1 MSTKPQNPPI
11 AIVGIGCRLPG
22 GASDV
27 KKFWDL
33 LLNKV
38 DAVVTV
44 PEDRWDIRRFY
55 NPDAELRQ
63 DKISTTQGGFLVE
76 PTDTFDPD
84 FFEVSPRE
92 AKVLDPQQ
100 RLLMEVSHEAIE
112 DAGFNL
118 NSLSGSN
125 TGVFVGGFTLDYT
138 MLQLDRESR
147 HLLNSSGATGSLH
160 TMLSNKLSYLYN
172 FKGPSLTIDTA
183 CSSSLVATHY
193 ACREIWSGE
202 CDMAFVGGVN
212 MMIIPTL
219 SILMS
224 SGKFLSRDG
233 RCRTFDKD
241 GSGYVRG
248 EGAAVVILKRLDHA
262 QRDGDKIYALIRSTG
277 LNQDGKTNGITTPS
291 YDSQKGLIRKV
302 YDAVDVDINRL
313 HYVEAHGTGTPAGD
327 PIEFRSIN
335 DVLVEKGYKA
345 DKCLVGS
352 VKSNIG
358 HLEAGAGVA
367 GLIKAALCLKN
378 KTAPPN
384 LHFNTPNPNL
394 RYEQSK
400 LRVPVEAEA
409 LPHGIVSLAAVN
421 SFGYG
426 GTNAHVLLEE
436 FVPTPQAAV
445 PERKEKRDGD
455 YFVFP
460 ISANSPEALK
470 SLAGAYADYLANTKN
485 DFEDILF
492 SAIYRRSHLRNIL
505 TAAAVSTEDL
515 ISQLKDFSAGNPVKG
530 VVANEKLKE
539 VMKPVIVFTGMGPQ
553 WWMMGRE
560 LYGKEPVFKNALHQ
574 CDEVFRKVSGWSLL
588 EEMLKD
594 EADSR
599 MKDTC
604 IAQPANFFIQYGL
617 MQMLGQYGVVAD
629 AYVGHSVGE
638 VASAYFS
645 GALSFEQALEVAYIR
660 SQLQSRMAG
669 TGAMLA
675 VSLTEAEA
683 VLYLDAYDDIS
694 IAAIN
699 SPGSLT
705 LAGNEDSLAA
715 VSEDLNVKGIFNRVL
730 EVEVPYHSPL
740 MDPIRD
746 ELLERLSILT
756 PGATHTDLYSTVTG
770 DKIDGTAI
778 DNEYW
783 WKNVRYPVKFAAVI
797 DVLSA
802 KGYKLFLEIG
812 PHPVLKNSITECLS
826 KAERKGILLHF
837 MNRKEPE
844 QQQFY
849 SQLGCLFTLGYPLN
863 MNSFAP
869 GGKRVDLPKYHWN
882 RSVFWNEGKN
892 HRQDRIGHKGN
903 LFTYYRTPTYHP
915 SYEVELNT
923 NFFPFIKD
931 HVVQDK
937 VIFPGAGY
945 IAAAIA
951 LAQRDVVAENQ
962 IVTLE
967 DISFHQLMF
976 FDSRRSHFINTSY
989 FPKNGQFQVL
999 SRVEDENS
1007 TQWQIRA
1014 TGRIA
1019 QNGIAP
1025 YSSSIDIESIKE
1037 RCTTA
1042 IGPDEFYAKL
1052 SRMKLDYGHFF
1063 RGVRSLHAGHS
1074 EVLAEIVAPDGLDDN
1089 PYFIHPALLD
1099 ACFQALVAT
1108 APEIEIVPVGIHRI
1122 HCIKPVGE
1130 RFWCHGKGTSSSADS
1145 LSADIWIYDEEG
1157 NICMCLEGFYCKEL
1171 VLESKQKGKAMQEL
1185 FYYPDWEK
1193 LAPVAASDT
1202 TGTIFYLYS
1211 GDAQRSKSVKR
1222 QLAKLGHT
1230 CYGIAPAFCIAGDMD
1245 QDTDDE
1251 GGEMEL
1257 NISDE
1262 AGIQELKAHF
1272 SEQQKN
1278 IHLIYFADSSVA
1290 APGSYISSA
1299 DCYNQI
1305 RPLTILASAL
1315 NAANEKVDLS
1325 LDIIT
1330 EQTRLVFETDSC
1342 SNMAS
1347 FGLGG
1352 FGHLISNEYARIAV
1366 RHFDLDGHV
1375 ASTASLFNAAD
1386 GTFAEIINR
1395 SWGET
1400 DIALRGAEVYA
1411 KRMHKSEYNGAE
1423 AKPVTVNTSS
1433 TMLDLSFSSGGGIKS
1448 LEFKDAER
1456 KAPAAGEI
1464 EVMVSNVSI
1473 NFKDYL
1479 KVAGL
1484 ISKKAIENTFFDE
1497 TIGMDCAGTVT
1508 RTGEG
1513 VETFKPGDRVFC
1525 FNGNGAFK
1533 SFVTV
1538 KEGMAWFEPE
1548 KLRNHYSSHTLMV
1561 FFTAVSALRDVAKL
1575 QKGEKV
1581 LIHNAAG
1588 GVGLAAIQY
1597 ANYAGA
1603 EVYATTS
1610 RPEKAAFLKSIGVKY
1625 VYSVKNLEFVSGIN
1639 NDTGGYGV
1647 DVVLSA
1653 LPGEVMYQ
1661 SLALLASFGR
1671 YVEIG
1676 KKDIIDNAGLPLQ
1689 FFSKN
1694 LLFSSLDLD
1703 KILNEQPQR
1712 AEQLFKDIHAYFEN
1726 GDFKPLRVAV
1736 FPPTQVREAFELVEK
1751 GQHIGKVVI
1760 DMENK
1765 DIEIMRTKNNAEAL
1779 KGATCLITG
1788 GTQGL
1793 GLQLAKWL
1801 ADKGIGCVVLAS
1813 RSGLNDSIR
1822 DEVLNYF
1829 EERNVIVR
1837 IEKMDVSSFDQVN
1850 AAVESITAG
1859 LPPLKIVI
1867 HGAMVLDDALLED
1880 LTEERFMKVMRPKI
1894 DGAINLHR
1902 ALMQTKLE
1910 YFICVSS
1917 ISSLIGNPRQG
1928 NYVAANGFLDAFTFY
1943 RKSLGLPCTTLN
1955 LGVLLETG
1963 VVQRDKNL
1971 QVILESAGIRGFSN
1985 EDVIN
1990 GFETILSR
1998 PFEQAGFFDI
2008 DWARWSASN
2017 KKLSG
2022 ISFFRKYIEEG
2033 RVNQGGNREQMEF
2046 VRLISEKDAK
2056 DKHAFVVSTL
2066 RTMLSEILKMPEEKV
2081 NPEKGIN
2088 LLGID
2093 SVMVVELISSIF
2105 KKFGV
2110 SMNPMDFL
2118 SGPTVNDVANS
2129 VLAKLEQ

>member
-1 MSTKPQNPPI
+1 MSSKLQNQPV

-38 DAVVTV
+38 DAVRTV
-44 PEDRWDIRRFY
+44 PEDRWDVRRFY
-55 NPDAELRQ
+55 NPEEELRQ

-76 PTDTFDPD
+76 PVDTFDPD

-100 RLLMEVSHEAIE
+100 RLLMEVSYEAIE
-112 DAGFNL
+112 DAGFSL
-118 NSLSGSN
+118 SKLSGSN

-172 FKGPSLTIDTA
+172 LKGPSLTIDTA

-202 CDMAFVGGVN
+202 CDMALVGGVN
-212 MMIIPTL
+212 MMLIPTL

-262 QRDGDKIYALIRSTG
+262 ERDGDKIYALIRSTG

-291 YDSQKGLIRKV
+291 YESQKGLISKV
-302 YDAVDVDINRL
+302 YDAVDIDINRL
-313 HYVEAHGTGTPAGD
+313 HYIEAHGTGTPAGD
-327 PIEFRSIN
+327 PIEFRSLN
-335 DVLVEKGYKA
+335 NVLVEKGYKA

-358 HLEAGAGVA
+358 HLEAGAGVV

-394 RYEQSK
+394 KYEHSK

-409 LPHGIVSLAAVN
+409 LPADVTSLAAVN

-436 FVPTPQAAV
+436 FVAKPQPAPA
-445 PERKEKRDGD
+445 PEKEVKKEGG

-470 SLAGAYADYLANTKN
+470 SLAGSYAAYLEETEN
-485 DFEDILF
+485 DFDDVLF
-492 SAIYRRSHLRNIL
+492 STIFRRSHLRNRL
-505 TAAAVSTEDL
+505 TAAASSAEEL
-515 ISQLKDFSAGNPVKG
+515 ISQLKNYAAGNPVKG
-530 VVANEKLKE
+530 VVVNEKMPE
-539 VMKPVIVFTGMGPQ
+539 VLRPVFVFTGMGPQ
-553 WWMMGRE
+553 WWKMGRE
-560 LYGKEPVFKNALHQ
+560 LYEAEPLFKKALHE
-574 CDEVFRKVSGWSLL
+574 CDEIFKKISGWSVL
-588 EEMLKD
+588 EEMMKD

-604 IAQPANFFIQYGL
+604 IAQPANFYIQYGL
-617 MQMLGQYGVVAD
+617 TRMLEKYGVAAD
-629 AYVGHSVGE
+629 AYIGHSVGE
-638 VASAYFS
+638 VASTYFS
-645 GALSFEQALEVAYIR
+645 GALSLEQALEVSHIR
-660 SQLQSRMAG
+660 SLLQSRMAG

-675 VSLTEAEA
+675 VSLTEPEA
-683 VLYLDAYDDIS
+683 AQYLDMYDDIS

-705 LAGNEDSLAA
+705 LAGNEDSLSA
-715 VSEDLNVKGIFNRVL
+715 VSEDLNLKGVFNRVL

-756 PGATHTDLYSTVTG
+756 PRATHTDLYSTVTG
-770 DKIDGTAI
+770 SKIEGTEI
-778 DNEYW
+778 NNNYW
-783 WKNVRYPVKFAAVI
+783 WKNVRNAVNFAGAI
-797 DVLSA
+797 QELSDN
-802 KGYKLFLEIG
+802 GYKLFIEIG
-812 PHPVLKNSITECLS
+812 PHPVLKNSITECLA
-826 KAERKGILLHF
+826 KADRKGILLHF

-849 SQLGCLFTLGYPLN
+849 SQLGCLFTLGYPLQL
-863 MNSFAP
+863 NSLSP
-869 GGKRVDLPKYHWN
+869 DGKMVDLPKYSWN

-892 HRQDRIGHKGN
+892 HRQDRIGYKGN
-903 LFTYYRTPTYHP
+903 VFTYYRTPTYHP
-915 SYEVELNT
+915 SYEVELNV

-931 HVVQDK
+931 HMVQGK
-937 VIFPGAGY
+937 IIFPGAGY

-951 LAQRDVVAENQ
+951 LAQSDVVAENQ

-967 DISFHQLMF
+967 DITFHQLMF

-1007 TQWQIRA
+1007 TQWQMRA

-1019 QNGIAP
+1019 QNGMAP
-1025 YSSSIDIESIKE
+1025 LNSSIDIERIKAS
-1037 RCTTA
+1037 CTTD
-1042 IGPDEFYAKL
+1042 IGPDDFYAKL

-1063 RGVRSLHAGHS
+1063 RGVQSLRTGHN
-1074 EVLAEIVAPDGLDDN
+1074 EVLAEIAAPEGLDEN

-1122 HCIKPVGE
+1122 HCIKPVGKK
-1130 RFWCHGKGTSSSADS
+1130 FWCYGKGTSVSADS
-1145 LSADIWIYDEEG
+1145 LSADMWICDEEG
-1157 NICMCLEGFYCKEL
+1157 NICMLLEGFYCREL
-1171 VLESKQKGKAMQEL
+1171 VLENKQEAKTMQEL
-1185 FYYPDWEK
+1185 FYYPSWEK
-1193 LAPVAASDT
+1193 LPAVAAGDTLDKVFYVYSSDAEKSEAVVNQLEKQGHGYRISPSFSGAN
-1202 TGTIFYLYS
+1202 GTSLHI
-1211 GDAQRSKSVKR
+1211 GDS
-1222 QLAKLGHT
+1222 
-1230 CYGIAPAFCIAGDMD
+1230 
-1245 QDTDDE
+1245 
-1251 GGEMEL
+1251 
-1257 NISDE
+1257 
-1262 AGIQELKAHF
+1262 AGIQQLKEHF
-1272 SEQQKN
+1272 SSQQKN
-1278 IHLIYFADSSVA
+1278 IHLIYIADSLSAEAGDVV
-1290 APGSYISSA
+1290 SSS
-1299 DCYNQI
+1299 DCYNQLH
-1305 RPLTILASAL
+1305 PLITLASAL
-1315 NAANEKVDLS
+1315 NAANEKAELS

-1330 EQTRLVFETDSC
+1330 EQTRLVLETDTC

-1347 FGLGG
+1347 FALSG
-1352 FGHLISNEYARIAV
+1352 FGHLISNEYARIYV
-1366 RHFDLDGHV
+1366 RHFDLDGR
-1375 ASTASLFNAAD
+1375 TASADALFNAD
-1386 GTFAEIINR
+1386 KGTFAEFISR

-1400 DIALRGAEVYA
+1400 DMALRGNEMYA
-1411 KRMHKSEYNGAE
+1411 KRMHRKENNRAE

-1433 TMLDLSFSSGGGIKS
+1433 TMLDLSFSSGGGIKT
-1448 LEFKDAER
+1448 LTFKDAEK

-1464 EVMVSNVSI
+1464 EVMVSDVSI

-1497 TIGMDCAGTVT
+1497 TIGMDCAGVVT

-1525 FNGNGAFK
+1525 CAGDGAFK
-1533 SFVTV
+1533 TFVTV
-1538 KEGMAWFEPE
+1538 KEGMAWFEPAT
-1548 KLRNHYSSHTLMV
+1548 LRNHYSSHTPIV
-1561 FFTAVSALRDVAKL
+1561 FFTALSALRDIANLK
-1575 QKGEKV
+1575 KGEKV

-1610 RPEKAAFLKSIGVKY
+1610 RPEKAAFLKAMGVKH
-1625 VYSVKNLEFVSGIN
+1625 VYNVKNLEFVSGIT
-1639 NDTGGYGV
+1639 NDTDGYGV

-1661 SLALLASFGR
+1661 SLALLASYGR

-1694 LLFSSLDLD
+1694 LSFSSLDVD
-1703 KILNEQPQR
+1703 KILNEQPAR
-1712 AEQLFKDIHAYFEN
+1712 VKALFKDVFTHFEN
-1726 GDFKPLRVAV
+1726 GDFKPLEVSV
-1736 FPPTQVREAFELVEK
+1736 FPATQIREAFELVEK

-1765 DIEIMRTKNNAEAL
+1765 DIEIMRTENGAASL

-1813 RSGLNDSIR
+1813 RSGLSDSIR
-1822 DEVLNYF
+1822 DEVMNYF
-1829 EERNVIVR
+1829 EEKNVMVR
-1837 IEKMDVSSFDQVN
+1837 IEKMDVSSFEQVN
-1850 AAVESITAG
+1850 AVAASIAAE
-1859 LPPLKIVI
+1859 LPPLKMVI
-1867 HGAMVLDDALLED
+1867 HSAMVLDDGLLED
-1880 LTEERFMKVMRPKI
+1880 LTEQRFMKVMRPKI

-1902 ALMQTKLE
+1902 ALLEKTKPD
-1910 YFICVSS
+1910 YFICISS
-1917 ISSLIGNPRQG
+1917 ISSLIGNPGQG
-1928 NYVAANGFLDAFTFY
+1928 NYVAANGFMDAFTFY

-1971 QVILESAGIRGFSN
+1971 QIILESAGIRGFSN
-1985 EDVIN
+1985 QDVIN
-1990 GFETILSR
+1990 GFETILSH
-1998 PFEQAGFFDI
+1998 PAEQAGFFDI

-2033 RVNQGGNREQMEF
+2033 RMNQGSNKEQMDF
-2046 VRLISEKDAK
+2046 VRQIMEMDAK
-2056 DKHAFVVSTL
+2056 EKHAFVVSTL
-2066 RTMLSEILKMPEEKV
+2066 RTILSEILKMPEENV

-2093 SVMVVELISSIF
+2093 SVMVVELISAIL

-2118 SGPTVNDVANS
+2118 SGPTINDVAVS
-2129 VLAKLEQ
+2129 VLAKLNL